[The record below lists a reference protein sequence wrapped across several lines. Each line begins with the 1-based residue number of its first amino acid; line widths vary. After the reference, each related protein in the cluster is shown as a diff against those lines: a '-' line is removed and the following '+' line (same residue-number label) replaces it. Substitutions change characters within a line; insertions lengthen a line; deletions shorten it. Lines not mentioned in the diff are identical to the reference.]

1 MTGRFRNW
9 LDDRLNNLKIKKKI
23 VFAVFL
29 LYDTSIGIDGCSDH
43 RVDRQKRI

>member
-1 MTGRFRNW
+1 MTGDFETGW
-9 LDDRLNNLKIKKKI
+9 MIALTSKDQKKI